1 MVWPYLHS
9 NRNLSLYL
17 IMSAHPYTLPAPETT
32 AQAAVRAVLAACIV
46 EFYRLANFHK
56 EQYRAFWSNPQVTPN
71 QFCEA
76 LGSKGQQWLTD
87 AAASAEHIGA
97 LANRYNIPLAAVL
110 PPEFSVPRLA
120 FTFLSGGRIAVVEV
134 EGKDAWGNA
143 IPEPE
148 PDPAE

>member
-1 MVWPYLHS
+1 
-9 NRNLSLYL
+9 
-17 IMSAHPYTLPAPETT
+17 LPAPETT

-46 EFYRLANFHK
+46 EFHRLANFHK
-56 EQYRAFWSNPQVTPN
+56 QQYIAFWSNPQVTPN

-76 LGSKGQQWLTD
+76 LGARGQQWLTD

-97 LANRYNIPLAAVL
+97 LANRYNIPLADVL

-120 FTFLSGGRIAVVEV
+120 FAFLSGGRIAVVEV
-134 EGKDAWGNA
+134 ESKDAWGNA

-148 PDPAE
+148 PEPAE